1 MQDNVIKNKVISGV
15 FWQGL
20 ERIGSHGISFVVSII
35 LARLLSPEKFGVIA
49 IMMVFI
55 TLSNVFIDSGFG
67 IALIQKKDMEEAD
80 CCSVFYI
87 NIAMSLVLYGIL
99 YLASP

>member
-1 MQDNVIKNKVISGV
+1 MSIKDKVVSGV

-20 ERIGSHGISFVVSII
+20 ERVGSYGIGFVVSII
-35 LARLLSPEKFGVIA
+35 LARLLSPEEFGVIA

-67 IALIQKKDMEEAD
+67 MALI
-80 CCSVFYI
+80 
-87 NIAMSLVLYGIL
+87 
-99 YLASP
+99 